1 MGKLSIIKKGVGI
14 CLYLIE
20 LASDC
25 TIHFPYDKMDV
36 VNDNRSNDRY
46 LFPDYWQYDKDIDFI
61 ARKHVQ
67 EMRWH
72 RGHYSSDELLKDMIK
87 TTI

>member
-1 MGKLSIIKKGVGI
+1 MGKLSIIKKGIGI
-14 CLYLIE
+14 CFYLIE

-36 VNDNRSNDRY
+36 VNDRRSNDRY

-61 ARKHVQ
+61 ARKYVLK
-67 EMRWH
+67 MRLH
-72 RGHYSSDELLKDMIK
+72 RGYTSINDILKDLIK